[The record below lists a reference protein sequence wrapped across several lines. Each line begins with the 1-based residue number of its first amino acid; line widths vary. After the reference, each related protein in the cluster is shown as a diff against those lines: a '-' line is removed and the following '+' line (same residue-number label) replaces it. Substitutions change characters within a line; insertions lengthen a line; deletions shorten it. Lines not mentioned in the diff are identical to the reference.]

1 VRLVP
6 TNKTVRRA
14 LAEVPDVGAA
24 DVAGAPLDFGVPAA
38 TNEPFAW
45 FDALDLCSPVHA
57 LVAATKIAAPI
68 RSRRPATRFPIIWPI
83 MLVARDLSK
92 EYRSGENRLAVLRD
106 VSFSIPQGAFVAI
119 VGPSGSGKTTLLG
132 LLAGLD
138 TPTRGRVIL
147 DDADLTGMDE
157 DQRAQLRGQ
166 KVGFVFQSFQLI
178 STLTAVENVQ
188 VPLELRGDRG
198 AADRARD
205 LLTRVGL
212 GDRLDHFPTQ
222 LSGGEQQRV
231 AIARAFANSPRILFA
246 DEPTGNLDSDTG
258 AHIVELLEAL
268 NRESKTT
275 IILVTHDHALAGHAQ
290 RIIRLSD
297 GRVVSDT
304 STERAA

>member
-1 VRLVP
+1 
-6 TNKTVRRA
+6 
-14 LAEVPDVGAA
+14 
-24 DVAGAPLDFGVPAA
+24 
-38 TNEPFAW
+38 
-45 FDALDLCSPVHA
+45 
-57 LVAATKIAAPI
+57 
-68 RSRRPATRFPIIWPI
+68 

-92 EYRSGENRLAVLRD
+92 EYRSGENRLTVLRD
-106 VSFSIPQGAFVAI
+106 VNFSIPQGAFVAI

-138 TPTRGRVIL
+138 TPSRGQVVL
-147 DDADLTGMDE
+147 DDDDMTAMDE
-157 DQRAQLRGQ
+157 DQRARLRGQ

-178 STLTAVENVQ
+178 STLTALENVQ
-188 VPLELRGDRG
+188 VPLELRGESG
-198 AADRARD
+198 AGARARE
-205 LLTRVGL
+205 LLSRVGL

-258 AHIVELLEAL
+258 ARIVDLLESL
-268 NRESKTT
+268 NRESQTT
-275 IILVTHDHALAGHAQ
+275 IILVTHDLGLASHAE

-304 STERAA
+304 QKEQAA